1 MKSILLMAAVLSLGS
16 TAVMAQTPAH
26 QHHANTQQGSL
37 STQEYKT
44 TMDEMH
50 AGMNIAYTDDAD
62 VDFARGMIPHHQ
74 AAVAMAQTQLKY
86 GKDPVLRKMSE
97 DIIKA
102 QNTEIKQLQD
112 WLRQHE
118 HGQH

>member
-1 MKSILLMAAVLSLGS
+1 MKSILFIAALSVFS
-16 TAVMAQTPAH
+16 AAAMAQTPAH
-26 QHHANTQQGSL
+26 QHSAVSSSGSD

-44 TMDEMH
+44 AMDEMH

-86 GKDPVLRKMSE
+86 GKDPVLRKMSQ

-102 QNTEIKQLQD
+102 QKTEIKQLQD
-112 WLRQHE
+112 WLRQRE
-118 HGQH
+118 HAQH

>member
-1 MKSILLMAAVLSLGS
+1 MKTILLMAAALSLGS
-16 TAVMAQTPAH
+16 TVAMAQTPAH
-26 QHHANTQQGSL
+26 QHHTSTQQGSL

-44 TMDEMH
+44 AMDEMH

-112 WLRQHE
+112 WLRQYE
-118 HGQH
+118 YAQH

>member
-1 MKSILLMAAVLSLGS
+1 MKSILLMAAALSLGS

-44 TMDEMH
+44 AMDEMH

-118 HGQH
+118 HAQH

>member
-1 MKSILLMAAVLSLGS
+1 MKSILFIAALSVFS
-16 TAVMAQTPAH
+16 AAAMAQAPAH
-26 QHHANTQQGSL
+26 QHHANTQQGSV

-44 TMDEMH
+44 AMDEMH

-74 AAVAMAQTQLKY
+74 AAVAMAQTHLKY

-102 QNTEIKQLQD
+102 QKTEIKQLQD
-112 WLRQHE
+112 WLRQRE
-118 HGQH
+118 HAQH

>member
-1 MKSILLMAAVLSLGS
+1 MKSILLIAALSVFS
-16 TAVMAQTPAH
+16 AAAMAQAPAH
-26 QHHANTQQGSL
+26 QHSAASSSGSD

-44 TMDEMH
+44 AMDEMH

-86 GKDPVLRKMSE
+86 GKDPVLRKMSQ

-102 QNTEIKQLQD
+102 QKTEIKQLQD
-112 WLRQHE
+112 WLRQRE
-118 HGQH
+118 HAQH